1 MRPRRGRGR
10 PARRAGALAPLAS
23 PAPLSALRAPR
34 ALAALPL
41 LALAAAACSSA
52 EAVAPA
58 PPPLPDIGYGAP
70 GSLSAPSGKGGFRL
84 GAASAATQIEDRN
97 PSTDWYVF
105 TRPEAEGGLGRGAEF
120 VGDASRGYSKAI
132 EDVALLREMG
142 LDSYRFSV
150 EWARIEPRR
159 DVIDEEALAHYDRL
173 LDALVAAGIRPV
185 VTLHHFSSPVWLD
198 DPRDTGCASGPGDDN
213 LCGFGHPEGGPLV
226 IEEMAEHAALLA
238 ARFGDRVDDWG
249 TLNEPFNYLLAAYG
263 VGVFPP
269 GKAALLGDL
278 LGEFVPVL
286 RDYLLAH
293 AAAYRALKEAD
304 TVDADG
310 DGEAADVGL
319 SLSVAEWVPAR
330 SNQESDD
337 PEDVGARDRMAYVY
351 NHLVV
356 DAVLGGALDSDLDGE
371 ADLELP
377 GLGGTLDWL
386 GVQHYFRAGVT
397 GDGGLVPVLNLTPCV
412 NGLDFG
418 ACVPP
423 VDPTFCV
430 PAMRYEH
437 NAPGLYKALTDLG
450 ARYPGLPLVVTESGI
465 ATRVGERR
473 AEVVVRAL
481 EQIERARGEG
491 VDVRGYYHW
500 SLYDNFEWAEGF
512 APRFGLYA
520 VDYETYE
527 RTPTEGA
534 EVLGEV
540 ARGRALTGA
549 LRARY
554 GGEGPMTPEPE
565 AEGIERC
572 SGS

>member
-1 MRPRRGRGR
+1 MRSRDRRGRS
-10 PARRAGALAPLAS
+10 ARRAGALAVLASFRALRAS
-23 PAPLSALRAPR
+23 PALTA
-34 ALAALPL
+34 
-41 LALAAAACSSA
+41 LALAAAACSSE
-52 EAVAPA
+52 EAVTPA

-70 GSLSAPSGKGGFRL
+70 GSLSAASGKGGFRL

-97 PSTDWYVF
+97 PATDWYVF
-105 TRPEAEGGLGRGAEF
+105 TLPEAEGGLGRGAGF

-150 EWARIEPRR
+150 EWARVEPQR
-159 DVIDEEALAHYDRL
+159 DVIDEDALAHYDRL

-185 VTLHHFSSPVWLD
+185 ITLHHFSNPVWLD
-198 DPRDTGCASGPGDDN
+198 DPRHTDCASGPGDDN

-263 VGVFPP
+263 VGAFPP

-293 AAAYRALKEAD
+293 AAAYRAVKEAD
-304 TVDADG
+304 TVDADM
-310 DGEAADVGL
+310 DGAAADVGL
-319 SLSVAEWVPAR
+319 SLSVAEWVAAR
-330 SNQESDD
+330 NHQVSDD
-337 PEDVGARDRMAYVY
+337 PEDIGARDRMAYVY

-356 DAVLGGALDSDLDGE
+356 DAVLRGRLDSDLDGE
-371 ADLELP
+371 PDLELP
-377 GLGGTLDWL
+377 GLEGTLDWL
-386 GVQHYFRAGVT
+386 GVQYYFRAGVT
-397 GDGGLVPVLNLTPCV
+397 GDVGLVPVLDLTPCV
-412 NGLDFG
+412 NGLDLG

-437 NAPGLYKALTDLG
+437 HAPGLHGALTDLG
-450 ARYPGLPLVVTESGI
+450 ARYPDLPLVVTESGI

-481 EQIERARGEG
+481 EQIERARAEG

-512 APRFGLYA
+512 APRFGLYS
-520 VDYETYE
+520 VDYGGSYE

-534 EVLGEV
+534 EVLGEI

-554 GGEGPMTPEPE
+554 GGDGPMTPEPE
-565 AEGIERC
+565 AEGLERC
-572 SGS
+572 SGN

>member
-1 MRPRRGRGR
+1 MPAHRRRGPAARRGR
-10 PARRAGALAPLAS
+10 ALAT
-23 PAPLSALRAPR
+23 
-34 ALAALPL
+34 LAALPL
-41 LALAAAACSSA
+41 AAAACASE

-58 PPPLPDIGYGAP
+58 QLPLPDIAYRAP
-70 GSLSAPSGKGGFRL
+70 GSLSAPSGKGSFRL
-84 GAASAATQIEDRN
+84 GAASAATQIEDSN
-97 PSTDWYVF
+97 PATDWYVF
-105 TRPEAEGGLGRGAEF
+105 TRPKAEGGMGRGAEF
-120 VGDASRGYSKAI
+120 VGDASRGFSKAL

-142 LDSYRFSV
+142 LDSYRFSM

-185 VTLHHFSSPVWLD
+185 VTLHHFSNPVWLD
-198 DPRDTGCASGPGDDN
+198 DPRHTGCASGPGDDN

-263 VGVFPP
+263 VGAFPP
-269 GKAALLGDL
+269 GKSALLGDL

-293 AAAYRALKEAD
+293 AAAYRAIAEAD

-319 SLSVAEWVPAR
+319 TLSVGDWVAAR
-330 SNQESDD
+330 NHQPSDD
-337 PEDVGARDRMAYVY
+337 PEDVEARDRMAYVY

-356 DAVLGGALDSDLDGE
+356 DAVLSGRLDSDLDGE
-371 ADLELP
+371 PDLELP
-377 GLGGTLDWL
+377 GLRGTLDWL
-386 GVQHYFRAGVT
+386 GVQYYFRAGVT

-437 NAPGLYKALTDLG
+437 HAPGLYTVLKDLG
-450 ARYPGLPLVVTESGI
+450 ARFPELPLVVTESGI

-481 EQIERARGEG
+481 EQIERARGDG

-512 APRFGLYA
+512 APRFGLYT
-520 VDYETYE
+520 VDYGSYE
-527 RTPTEGA
+527 RTATKGA
-534 EVLGEV
+534 EVLGEI

-549 LRARY
+549 LRAAY
-554 GGEGPMTPEPE
+554 GGDGPMTPEPE
-565 AEGIERC
+565 AEGLERC
-572 SGS
+572 SGN

>member
-1 MRPRRGRGR
+1 MHARGTRAHH
-10 PARRAGALAPLAS
+10 ARRARGLPALAV
-23 PAPLSALRAPR
+23 
-34 ALAALPL
+34 
-41 LALAAAACSSA
+41 LALAAAACSSE

-58 PPPLPDIGYGAP
+58 PPPLPDIAYAAP
-70 GSLSAPSGKGGFRL
+70 GPLAGASGAGGFRL

-97 PSTDWYVF
+97 PTTDWYVF
-105 TRPEAEGGLGRGAEF
+105 TLPKGEGGLGRGAEF
-120 VGDASRGYSKAI
+120 VGDASRGFSKAI
-132 EDVALLREMG
+132 EDVALLQEMG

-150 EWARIEPRR
+150 EWARVEPQR
-159 DVIDEEALAHYDRL
+159 DVIDEGALAHYDRL

-185 VTLHHFSSPVWLD
+185 ITLHHFSNPVWVD
-198 DPRDTGCASGPGDDN
+198 DPRRTDCAGGPGDDN
-213 LCGFGHPEGGPLV
+213 LCGLGHPEGGPLV

-269 GKAALLGDL
+269 GKTALLGDL

-293 AAAYRALKEAD
+293 AAAYRAIKEAD
-304 TVDADG
+304 AVDADR
-310 DGEAADVGL
+310 DGSAADVGL
-319 SLSVAEWVPAR
+319 SLSVGEWVPAR
-330 SNQESDD
+330 SHRVSDD
-337 PEDVGARDRMAYVY
+337 PEDVAARDRMAYVY
-351 NHLVV
+351 NHLVI
-356 DAVLGGALDSDLDGE
+356 DTVLSGRLDVDLDG
-371 ADLELP
+371 APDVELP
-377 GLGGTLDWL
+377 GLRGALDWL
-386 GVQHYFRAGVT
+386 GVQYYFRAGVT

-423 VDPTFCV
+423 VDETFCV

-437 NAPGLYKALTDLG
+437 HAPGLYGALTDLG

-465 ATRVGERR
+465 ATRAGERR

-512 APRFGLYA
+512 APRFGLYT
-520 VDYETYE
+520 VDYGSYE
-527 RTPTEGA
+527 RTATEGA
-534 EVLGEV
+534 AVLGEI

-549 LRARY
+549 LRAAY
-554 GGEGPMTPEPE
+554 GGEGAMTPEPE
-565 AEGIERC
+565 AAEGFEGC
-572 SGS
+572 SGTW